1 MEPTHDHWDEWNH
14 FHQLLSHSDRV
25 PMMHTVMFEHS
36 GPQIDLQGVTVHG
49 RTGLSLNIS
58 GSGLCLLVDEAPAVG
73 DVWLVRMPSST
84 VGVRTPTLMDVRWVR
99 AVPFPNSGLS
109 IVGLKFVF

>member
-1 MEPTHDHWDEWNH
+1 M
-14 FHQLLSHSDRV
+14 HS
-25 PMMHTVMFEHS
+25 VMFEHS
-36 GPQIDLQGVTVHG
+36 GTHIDQHGIAVHD
-49 RTGLSLNIS
+49 RTGLSPNIS
-58 GSGLCLLVDEAPAVG
+58 SSGLCLLVDETPAVG

-99 AVPFPNSGLS
+99 AVPFPDSALS